1 MCVCVGGC
9 VETHRAQLVKNSP
22 ASARDVRAVGS
33 ILGSG
38 RSSGGG
44 HDNPFWDSIL
54 AWRIPWTE
62 EPRRLQSMG
71 LQRVRQ
77 DLVIK
82 PPTASNC
89 LLDFHLERKEDMGT
103 FSQAFWRK
111 CFPLTWLLSRDRGI
125 GNDPSSSLSGILSSL
140 LPSWI
145 SFQV

>member
-1 MCVCVGGC
+1 MLMGWKAILLKLMSRFSAILIKILAILCVCVC

-22 ASARDVRAVGS
+22 ASARDVKAVGS

-71 LQRVRQ
+71 LQGVR
-77 DLVIK
+77 
-82 PPTASNC
+82 
-89 LLDFHLERKEDMGT
+89 HY
-103 FSQAFWRK
+103 
-111 CFPLTWLLSRDRGI
+111 
-125 GNDPSSSLSGILSSL
+125 
-140 LPSWI
+140 
-145 SFQV
+145 